1 MRLLLT
7 NDDGVHAPGILALV
21 KAMRGLGDVTVV
33 APDREQSGM
42 GASFTLHR
50 PVRVRRLRTR
60 GVRHYAVDG
69 TPGDAV
75 IVALGHIL
83 GEEKPDLV
91 ISGINHGTNLGADVF
106 LSGTVGAALHA
117 HMRGIPAIAISMPL
131 RKRLRYK
138 TAATIARTLAEKI
151 GADPKRYSSLLFNVT
166 VPNLAL
172 DKLRG
177 VEITNL
183 IPRAVSFE
191 VTHGNDGRRD
201 YYWIGIERPKP
212 GRLVDIQ
219 EGTDVWALREKK
231 VSITPVQL
239 DATAYGSIDSLA
251 DLRGAVQ
258 DLTTTAQDVGQIADP
273 S

>member
-7 NDDGVHAPGILALV
+7 NDDGIHAPGLLALV
-21 KAMRGLGDVTVV
+21 RALRGLAEIIVV

-60 GVRHYAVDG
+60 GTRFYAVDG

-83 GEEKPDLV
+83 GEEQPDLV
-91 ISGINHGTNLGADVF
+91 ISGINHGTNMGADVF

-117 HMRGIPAIAISMPL
+117 HLRGIPAIAVSMPL
-131 RKRLRYK
+131 RKRLRYT
-138 TAATIARTLAEKI
+138 TAAAITRVIAQSIL
-151 GADPKRYSSLLFNVT
+151 ADPEPYAALLFNVT
-166 VPNLAL
+166 VPNLGLEA
-172 DKLRG
+172 LRG

-183 IPRAVSFE
+183 IPRAVAFD

-201 YYWIGIERPKP
+201 YYWIAVQRP
-212 GRLVDIQ
+212 RREDVQ
-219 EGTDVWALREKK
+219 EGTDVWALRERK
-231 VSITPVQL
+231 VSITPVQM
-239 DATAYGSIDSLA
+239 DATAYGAIDRLG
-251 DLRGAVQ
+251 DLQRAVAAV
-258 DLTTTAQDVGQIADP
+258 TETAESV
-273 S
+273 

>member
-1 MRLLLT
+1 MRILLT
-7 NDDGVHAPGILALV
+7 NDDGIHAPGILALV
-21 KAMRGLGDVTVV
+21 KAMRGLGELTVV

-42 GASFTLHR
+42 GASFTMHR

-75 IVALGHIL
+75 IVALGHIM
-83 GEEKPDLV
+83 EKEKPDLV

-117 HMRGIPAIAISMPL
+117 HIRGFPAIAISMPL
-131 RKRLRYK
+131 RKRLRYR
-138 TAATIARTLAEKI
+138 TAAAVARKLAEGILSDKEQYQ
-151 GADPKRYSSLLFNVT
+151 GLLFNVT
-166 VPNLAL
+166 VPNLGL
-172 DKLRG
+172 ERLKG

-183 IPRAVSFE
+183 VPRAVNFD

-201 YYWIGIERPKP
+201 YYWISVERQTRSRRGI
-212 GRLVDIQ
+212 DIQ

-231 VSITPVQL
+231 VSITPVQM
-239 DATAYGSIDSLA
+239 DATAYGAIEKLGG
-251 DLRGAVQ
+251 LQEAVSA
-258 DLTTTAQDVGQIADP
+258 LTGEGVP
-273 S
+273 N

>member
-7 NDDGVHAPGILALV
+7 NDDGIHAPGVRALV
-21 KAMRGLGDVTVV
+21 KALRGLGEITVV

-50 PVRVRRLRTR
+50 PVRVRRLQTR

-75 IVALGHIL
+75 IVALGHIMA
-83 GEEKPDLV
+83 EEKPDLV

-117 HMRGIPAIAISMPL
+117 HFRGIPSIAISMPL
-131 RKRLRYK
+131 RKRLRYR
-138 TAATIARTLAEKI
+138 TAATVAYALAKQI
-151 GADPKRYSSLLFNVT
+151 LADTESYSGLLFNVT
-166 VPNLAL
+166 VPNLGL
-172 DKLRG
+172 EKLRG

-183 IPRAVSFE
+183 IPRAVNFD

-201 YYWIGIERPKP
+201 YYWISVERQTRSRRK
-212 GRLVDIQ
+212 VDIQ

-231 VSITPVQL
+231 VSITPVQM
-239 DATAYGSIDSLA
+239 DATAYGAIEKLDGLQE
-251 DLRGAVQ
+251 AVKE
-258 DLTTTAQDVGQIADP
+258 LTGEDV
-273 S
+273 SN

>member
-1 MRLLLT
+1 VRLLLT
-7 NDDGVHAPGILALV
+7 NDDGIHAPGVRALV
-21 KAMRGLGDVTVV
+21 KALRGLGEITVV

-50 PVRVRRLRTR
+50 PVRVRRLQTR

-75 IVALGHIL
+75 IVALGHIMA
-83 GEEKPDLV
+83 EEKPDLV

-117 HMRGIPAIAISMPL
+117 HFRGIPSIAISMPL
-131 RKRLRYK
+131 RKRLRYR
-138 TAATIARTLAEKI
+138 TAATVAHALAKQI
-151 GADPKRYSSLLFNVT
+151 LADTESYSGLLFNVT
-166 VPNLAL
+166 VPNLGL
-172 DKLRG
+172 EKLRG

-183 IPRAVSFE
+183 IPRAVNFD

-201 YYWIGIERPKP
+201 YYWISVERQTRSRRK
-212 GRLVDIQ
+212 VDIQ

-231 VSITPVQL
+231 VSITPVQM
-239 DATAYGSIDSLA
+239 DATAYGAIEKLDGLQE
-251 DLRGAVQ
+251 AVKG
-258 DLTTTAQDVGQIADP
+258 LTGEGVP
-273 S
+273 N

>member
-7 NDDGVHAPGILALV
+7 NDDGIHAPGILALV
-21 KAMRGLGDVTVV
+21 KSLRGLGEITVV

-60 GVRHYAVDG
+60 GARYYAVDG

-75 IVALGHIL
+75 IVALGHIMA
-83 GEEKPDLV
+83 EEKPDLV

-117 HMRGIPAIAISMPL
+117 HIRGIPSIAISMPL
-131 RKRLRYK
+131 RKRLRYR
-138 TAATIARTLAEKI
+138 TAAAVARSLAEQI
-151 GADPKRYSSLLFNVT
+151 LADTESYAGLLFNVT
-166 VPNLAL
+166 VPNLGL
-172 DKLRG
+172 DKLQG

-183 IPRAVSFE
+183 VPRAVNFD

-201 YYWIGIERPKP
+201 YYWISVERQTRSRR
-212 GRLVDIQ
+212 GVDIQ

-231 VSITPVQL
+231 VSITPVQM
-239 DATAYGSIDSLA
+239 DATAYGAIEKLGN
-251 DLRGAVQ
+251 LQKAVST
-258 DLTTTAQDVGQIADP
+258 LTQEGVP
-273 S
+273 N

>member
-1 MRLLLT
+1 VRLLLT
-7 NDDGVHAPGILALV
+7 NDDGIHAPGILTLV
-21 KAMRGLGDVTVV
+21 KALRGLGEITVV

-75 IVALGHIL
+75 IVALGHIME
-83 GEEKPDLV
+83 EEKPDLV

-117 HMRGIPAIAISMPL
+117 HIRGFPAIAISMPL
-131 RKRLRYK
+131 RKRLRYR
-138 TAATIARTLAEKI
+138 TAAAVARALAEQI
-151 GADPKRYSSLLFNVT
+151 LADKERYAGLLFNVT
-166 VPNLAL
+166 VPNLGL
-172 DKLRG
+172 EKLQG

-183 IPRAVSFE
+183 VPRAVNFD

-201 YYWIGIERPKP
+201 YYWISVNRQT
-212 GRLVDIQ
+212 GRKVDMQ

-231 VSITPVQL
+231 VSITPVQM
-239 DATAYGSIDSLA
+239 DATAYGAIEKLGSLQQ
-251 DLRGAVQ
+251 AVAG
-258 DLTTTAQDVGQIADP
+258 LTERAN
-273 S
+273 SN

>member
-7 NDDGVHAPGILALV
+7 NDDGIHAPGLAALI
-21 KAMRGLGDVTVV
+21 KAVRDLGDVVVV

-50 PVRVRRLRTR
+50 PVRVRKLRTR
-60 GVRHYAVDG
+60 GVKLYSVDG
-69 TPGDAV
+69 TPGDSV

-83 GEEKPDLV
+83 ADEQPDIV
-91 ISGINHGTNLGADVF
+91 ISGINHGANMGADVF

-117 HMRGIPAIAISMPL
+117 HFRSIPALAISMPL
-131 RKRLRYK
+131 RKRLRYT
-138 TAATIARTLAEKI
+138 TAAAVARSIAQTVVADAE
-151 GADPKRYSSLLFNVT
+151 RYSSLLFNVT

-172 DKLRG
+172 SALRG

-183 IPRAVSFE
+183 ISRAVAFE

-201 YYWIGIERPKP
+201 YYWIGVARTKRED
-212 GRLVDIQ
+212 VQ

-231 VSITPVQL
+231 VSITPVQM
-239 DATAYGSIDSLA
+239 DATAYGSIDRLA
-251 DLRGAVQ
+251 DLRIAVQ
-258 DLTTTAQDVGQIADP
+258 SLTAAAHDTVENATPV
-273 S
+273 